1 MILQNED
8 REWISRGIWNRIYL
22 QYPSFL
28 AENEENSVENGASPS
43 AGIAASDQFLKQQ
56 GIIFAEGIHFYKLIW
71 MLLITSFMGDIIETV
86 YVFLT
91 DHVLMRRSSLVLGP
105 FSIVWGL
112 GAVILTLVLSKVKKQ
127 NNLSIFIAGFFF
139 GGAFEYLCSVFT
151 EVFFG
156 MKFWDY
162 SHMPFNIDG
171 RTNLLFM
178 IFWGIVSVLWFHYA
192 YPPISRFI
200 EKIPP
205 ILGSVLAIAIA
216 IFFLSDS
223 MVTAMVMVRATDR
236 KEHPEPRNAIES
248 FIDQEYPENVVRAL
262 WPNMNFLGE

>member
-1 MILQNED
+1 
-8 REWISRGIWNRIYL
+8 
-22 QYPSFL
+22 
-28 AENEENSVENGASPS
+28 
-43 AGIAASDQFLKQQ
+43 
-56 GIIFAEGIHFYKLIW
+56 
-71 MLLITSFMGDIIETV
+71 
-86 YVFLT
+86 
-91 DHVLMRRSSLVLGP
+91 
-105 FSIVWGL
+105 
-112 GAVILTLVLSKVKKQ
+112 
-127 NNLSIFIAGFFF
+127 
-139 GGAFEYLCSVFT
+139 
-151 EVFFG
+151 

-178 IFWGIVSVLWFHYA
+178 FFWGIVSVLWFHYA

-205 ILGSVLAIAIA
+205 ILGSVLAIAITL
-216 IFFLSDS
+216 FFLSDS